1 MDPTMDR
8 EPQQEM
14 SNVKRLS
21 ASANAD
27 QSSNLKHVGQDKRL
41 VAFVSN
47 SAWSVYNFR
56 IDVIRHLLR
65 RGFDVLVIAPDD
77 DHSHLLVAEGCT
89 YVSINFNNRH
99 ENPMQDYALYRELKE
114 IYRKYNPQFIFHYVI
129 KPNIYGSLAASQLGI
144 PSVSVIT
151 GLGYAFAKKNWL
163 YFIVRLLYKRALK
176 KVTEVWFLNNEDARA
191 FTGHDIIPIN
201 KVKVLPGEGV
211 NTDFFSPEFNTT
223 QTKNGRF
230 VFLMSSRL
238 LKSKGI
244 RLYADAARILKKKN
258 IDARFELLGFFEKHH
273 PDTITIEEIRQWEQ
287 EGLIH
292 FNGYAKDVRPFLKN
306 ADCFVFPSFYNEG
319 VPRGLMEAASME
331 LPIVTAL
338 NRGCKEVVLNNSNG
352 YLCNPNDPFDLAD
365 KMERMMNLEEE
376 ERKRMGRNGR
386 NLVAKKF
393 NVEKVIQQYDSILRL
408 IEK

>member
-1 MDPTMDR
+1 MDQG
-8 EPQQEM
+8 PQQEM
-14 SNVKRLS
+14 KP
-21 ASANAD
+21 D
-27 QSSNLKHVGQDKRL
+27 QASNLKHVTQDKRL
-41 VAFVSN
+41 IAFVSN

-56 IDVIRHLLR
+56 IDVIRHLLS
-65 RGFDVLVIAPDD
+65 RGFNVLVIAPDD
-77 DHSHLLVAEGCT
+77 DHSSLLKAEGCAF
-89 YVSINFNNRH
+89 VPIDFNNRH
-99 ENPMQDYALYRELKE
+99 ENPLQDFNLYKQLKG
-114 IYRKYNPQFIFHYVI
+114 IYKKYQPDFIFHYVI
-129 KPNIYGSLAASQLGI
+129 KPNIYGSLAASRLGI

-163 YFIVRLLYKRALK
+163 YFMVRLLYKRALR
-176 KVTEVWFLNNEDARA
+176 KVTEVWFLNNEDAVA
-191 FTGHDIIPIN
+191 FTAHRIIPIN

-211 NTDFFSPEFNTT
+211 NTDFFSPDYKSS
-223 QTKNGRF
+223 QAKNGRF

-244 RLYADAARILKKKN
+244 ALYADAARILKKKN

-273 PDTITIEEIRQWEQ
+273 PDTIAIEEIKRWEQ
-287 EGLIH
+287 EGLVH

-319 VPRGLMEAASME
+319 VPRGLMEAACME
-331 LPIVTAL
+331 LPIVTTL

-352 YLCNPNDPFDLAD
+352 YLCNMNDPFDLAD
-365 KMERMMNLEEE
+365 KMEKMMNLEVD

-386 NLVAKKF
+386 NLVSKKF

-408 IEK
+408 ISEQ